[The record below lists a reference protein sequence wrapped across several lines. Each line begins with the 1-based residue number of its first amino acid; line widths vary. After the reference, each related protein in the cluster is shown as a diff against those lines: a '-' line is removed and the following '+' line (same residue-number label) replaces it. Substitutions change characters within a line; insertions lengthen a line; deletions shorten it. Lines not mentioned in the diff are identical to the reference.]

1 MKTHV
6 PASNYRFLCVDVG
19 DSDAMAH
26 YRASELVEAT
36 SSGEDHS
43 YVAKLTIG
51 SVTANDHANQIQLL
65 VVPPGGNKKKPHV

>member
-1 MKTHV
+1 MKTLV
-6 PASNYRFLCVDVG
+6 PASSHRFLWLGIG

-26 YRASELVEAT
+26 YRASQLASAGGDE
-36 SSGEDHS
+36 HS

-65 VVPPGGNKKKPHV
+65 VAPPGGNKKKPHV

>member
-1 MKTHV
+1 
-6 PASNYRFLCVDVG
+6 
-19 DSDAMAH
+19 MAH
-26 YRASELVEAT
+26 YRASELVDAT